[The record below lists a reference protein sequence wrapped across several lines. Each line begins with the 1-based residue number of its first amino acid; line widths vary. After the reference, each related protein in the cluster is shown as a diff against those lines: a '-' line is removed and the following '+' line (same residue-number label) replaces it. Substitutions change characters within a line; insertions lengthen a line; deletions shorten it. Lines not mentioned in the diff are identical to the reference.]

1 MGFLMTILS
10 FVLMFAVIMGAYV
23 LCKKYVFSKVRINKW
38 IPLAIAI
45 VLFVAQIF
53 LGSIEAF
60 QSINK
65 YATIVISIFAVI
77 FFLWFMDIMQTGGP
91 KKKEKQIV
99 IKPKAKPNRAK
110 KKDK

>member
-1 MGFLMTILS
+1 MDFLMTILS
-10 FVLMFAVIMGAYV
+10 FILMFAVIMGAYV
-23 LCKKYVFSKVRINKW
+23 LCKKYVFTKVRINKW

-45 VLFVAQIF
+45 VLFAAQIF
-53 LGSIEAF
+53 FGAMNRSF
-60 QSINK
+60 
-65 YATIVISIFAVI
+65 TIVISIFAVI

-99 IKPKAKPNRAK
+99 IKPKAKPNRV